1 MIRQNFFE
9 NLSKVFRGKHF
20 EIGIFLYVRTKHGGD
35 GNFLEHFFAVLLF
48 FLFGLFGDNEKFV
61 FVQSDRYI
69 LIRAKTRIKN
79 DCKTNFIKEL
89 EAQIETLK
97 AAPKPQAE
105 PARVEIKDDAIVRF
119 KVKFNDFQNLLD
131 NMSDLIEDMET
142 EQAGKCKNAVKIV
155 FEDSIFGETK

>member
-69 LIRAKTRIKN
+69 LIRAKTRIS
-79 DCKTNFIKEL
+79 ESRGS
-89 EAQIETLK
+89 ESGSGE
-97 AAPKPQAE
+97 
-105 PARVEIKDDAIVRF
+105 RVFSSSRF
-119 KVKFNDFQNLLD
+119 
-131 NMSDLIEDMET
+131 
-142 EQAGKCKNAVKIV
+142 AG
-155 FEDSIFGETK
+155 E